1 MIGLFTITSDLHKE
15 VADKILSDPFLASLA
30 SELDFEVHGQDFSD
44 YGKCALDLIYVRTGG
59 TEGIFRSL
67 FPQISKA
74 GRGVVLLTSGKSNS
88 LAASMEILC
97 WLRQRGYAGEI
108 VQGDNQSIISRV
120 KALLSAKDDAQPGG
134 GRFVGFLPE
143 TLSLTS
149 SWSDGFRE
157 TMRLGV
163 VGHPSDWLISS
174 DADADALR
182 SRLGLELVDVPMDE
196 LVSRVVDPKCPCS
209 CPSSLVPLNGNLS
222 RADLRSIS
230 ESSFATAMK
239 VYHALKSIV
248 NDYKLDGLTVRCFDL
263 LTSVSNT
270 GCMALAMLN
279 AEGVPSS
286 CEGDVPA
293 LVSMMICRKVLGL
306 SSFQANPSRIDA
318 SAGTVVFAHCTIPL
332 DMVESYKY
340 DTHFES
346 GIGVAVKGEL
356 PLGDVTVFKVSPDL
370 KRVFAVDAQLLGNMK
385 EENLCRTQIV
395 VKMDP
400 EASRVFLTDP
410 VGNHQIIVP
419 GHHAGELMSL

>member
-15 VADKILSDPFLASLA
+15 VADKILSDPFLAPLA
-30 SELDFEVHGQDFSD
+30 AELEFEVHGQDFSS

-67 FPQISKA
+67 FPLISKA
-74 GRGVVLLTSGKSNS
+74 GRKVVLLTSGKSNS

-108 VQGDNQSIISRV
+108 VHGDIQSIISRV
-120 KALLSAKDDAQPGG
+120 KALSDERGSAIEQGS
-134 GRFVGFLPE
+134 RFVGALPAG
-143 TLSLTS
+143 LSLVS
-149 SWSDGFRE
+149 PL
-157 TMRLGV
+157 RLGV

-174 DADADALR
+174 DPDAEALR
-182 SRLGLELVDVPMDE
+182 ARLGIELVDVPMDE
-196 LVSRVVDPKCPCS
+196 LVMRVQSPDCQDFAPDD
-209 CPSSLVPLNGNLS
+209 LLPLEGNLS
-222 RADLRSIS
+222 RPDLRSIS
-230 ESSFATAMK
+230 AESFATAMK
-239 VYHALKSIV
+239 VYHALISIV
-248 NDYKLDGLTVRCFDL
+248 KDYSLDGLTVRCFDL

-270 GCMALAMLN
+270 GCMALALLN

-286 CEGDVPA
+286 CEGDIPA
-293 LVSMMICRKVLGL
+293 LVSMMICRKVLDL

-318 SAGTVVFAHCTIPL
+318 STGTVVFAHCTIPL

-356 PLGDVTVFKVSPDL
+356 PLGPVTVFKVSPDL
-370 KRVFAVDAQLLGNMK
+370 KRVFAVDAQLLDNIK
-385 EENLCRTQIV
+385 EESLCRTQIV

-400 EASRVFLTDP
+400 DASRVFLTNP
-410 VGNHQIIVP
+410 VGNHQIIIS
-419 GHHAGELMSL
+419 GHHAEKLMSL